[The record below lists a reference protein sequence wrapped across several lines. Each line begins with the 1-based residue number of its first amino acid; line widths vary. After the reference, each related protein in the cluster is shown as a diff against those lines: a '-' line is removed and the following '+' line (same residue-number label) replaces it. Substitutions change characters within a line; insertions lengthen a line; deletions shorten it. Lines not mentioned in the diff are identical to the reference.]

1 MAGCACRAL
10 HGLGALHSWVCI
22 AGIAQMDVCRALRG
36 WVCTLSIAQMHTQG
50 ATLHGWMCTP
60 IIAHLGMHCPAGYA
74 CRTRHSWVS
83 IQKHCTAGRYH
94 NPQRGGGGRHEGSDF
109 LQSLMVREQCG
120 LMGAAESPSGSALEG
135 TEFNVSVQGVPKG
148 ERSVRLETLSKRT
161 ADHQPGFNEPPQP
174 PPPSSACP
182 KTEPHRLS
190 PSLCRWIFKGFSIV
204 KGLLWE

>member
-1 MAGCACRAL
+1 MHAGHGIAGCPSR
-10 HGLGALHSWVCI
+10 
-22 AGIAQMDVCRALRG
+22 
-36 WVCTLSIAQMHTQG
+36 SIAQLGGTITHKGG
-50 ATLHGWMCTP
+50 AGGWWARGVRLPP
-60 IIAHLGMHCPAGYA
+60 IPDGAGA
-74 CRTRHSWVS
+74 VRADGCSRVS
-83 IQKHCTAGRYH
+83 QRLSPGGDRIQCFSS
-94 NPQRGGGGRHEGSDF
+94 GSD
-109 LQSLMVREQCG
+109 V
-120 LMGAAESPSGSALEG
+120 
-135 TEFNVSVQGVPKG
+135 VPKG